1 MHAHLKLSIAIVVS
15 LSANMANAK
24 PVTITCE
31 MIPFHEVIAKKF
43 VIAFDENEKLV
54 ELLEPKENPSKRKSK
69 LIKKINKPSI
79 LVFHQ
84 DGIVNKSGQKANFQ
98 HRAEYD
104 PTTGDIV
111 INSKP
116 IGYSN
121 GLVSYGKCRES

>member
-1 MHAHLKLSIAIVVS
+1 MHTNLKLLIAIAVS

-24 PVTITCE
+24 PVTITCG
-31 MIPFHEVIAKKF
+31 MIPLHDVIAKKF
-43 VIAFDENEKLV
+43 VIAFDDDKKSV

-69 LIKKINKPSI
+69 FIKKRNKSSI

-104 PTTGDIV
+104 PATGDIV